1 MVREYGAKEFEKKV
15 KIPYTNKLTLNKP
28 EGCIKCNNSGYL
40 GRMALHELLIGT
52 EEMKRLIQ
60 NNSPM
65 DALRSQAIKDGMLTL
80 KQDGIEKIF
89 SGNTNLLQVR
99 KVCID

>member
-1 MVREYGAKEFEKKV
+1 
-15 KIPYTNKLTLNKP
+15 
-28 EGCIKCNNSGYL
+28 
-40 GRMALHELLIGT
+40 LIGT

-65 DALRSQAIKDGMLTL
+65 DALRKQAIKDGMLTL

-89 SGNTNLLQVR
+89 GGNCNLMQVR